1 MSFVFITNGPKIM
14 TSSGITF
21 PSLIQ
26 GKVCLPSSSFIGL
39 LKEASSICSFL
50 VAILSKTVSQAA
62 CRLDL
67 SSMKHTG
74 INHQQ
79 LAASRKLWSIPFA
92 SSLIASNPRSLSL
105 PSLFLRKFLL
115 LIEVHQK
122 GLRVASFSFLI
133 PSRHCNLLPF

>member
-14 TSSGITF
+14 TSSGISF

-26 GKVCLPSSSFIGL
+26 GKVCLLSSSFMGL
-39 LKEASSICSFL
+39 LKKVSSICSFL
-50 VAILSKTVSQAA
+50 VAILSKTVQAA

-67 SSMKHTG
+67 SSIKHTR

-92 SSLIASNPRSLSL
+92 SGLIASNPRSVSL
-105 PSLFLRKFLL
+105 PSLCLRKFLL

-122 GLRVASFSFLI
+122 GLRVASFAFLI